1 MNLNL
6 EIHLHY
12 EGKKYVFRLRFST
25 VRNLKKNHN
34 LTESIL
40 KTRVDF
46 IVDFRSSVG
55 GKF

>member
-1 MNLNL
+1 M
-6 EIHLHY
+6 
-12 EGKKYVFRLRFST
+12 RFPFFPPL
-25 VRNLKKNHN
+25 RNLKKNHN